1 MNKNILYAFMAGA
14 TAFGLAGCNEN
25 SWNNHFLDGFEE
37 GVDYTDSPKG
47 SYTLTADDYSSIDRK
62 STRLNSSH

>member
-37 GVDYTDSPKG
+37 GVDYTDSPKETVPR
-47 SYTLTADDYSSIDRK
+47 YI
-62 STRLNSSH
+62 

>member
-25 SWNNHFLDGFEE
+25 SWNNHFLDGLKREW
-37 GVDYTDSPKG
+37 TI
-47 SYTLTADDYSSIDRK
+47 LTALKARI
-62 STRLNSSH
+62 H